1 MQRRHFLTLLGASAA
16 GLALDAVPAF
26 AGGPATPGPS
36 PFGPLQAANG
46 QGIRLPTGF
55 TSRVV
60 ARAGSPLGSNGYK
73 WPQFPDGGAVFPGQ
87 NGGWIYLA
95 NSEDFSAGKGGV
107 SALHFGSTGRILRG
121 NRVLKNT
128 TANCSGGKTPWDTWL
143 SCEEHPNGGVWECT
157 PGGPS
162 QGVKRP
168 RLGRFSHEMVAVD
181 PDDGKLYLTEDSLT
195 GSGDEFY
202 RFTPS
207 NPLPDLTAGTLEVM
221 RWNRTTGAITWVA
234 VNPNVASH
242 TRRQNGGPR
251 GTAFDGNEGVW
262 YHDGHVFFTA
272 KVQDRVYDID
282 VAAQSMSVMWDADD
296 YSSPILSGVDNL
308 TMDKDANLYVAE
320 DGGNMELVI
329 ISAAG
334 RRVAPFL
341 RVTGQAGSEITGI
354 AFTPDGSRLYF
365 SSQRGGA
372 NNRGITYEVKGPFP
386 S

>member
-16 GLALDAVPAF
+16 GVALDAVPAF
-26 AGGPATPGPS
+26 GGGPAIPGPS
-36 PFGPLQAANG
+36 PFGPLQPANG
-46 QGIRLPTGF
+46 QGIRLPAGF

-60 ARAGSPLGSNGYK
+60 ARAGKPVGANGYK
-73 WPQFPDGGAVFPGQ
+73 WHHFPDGGAVFPGQ

-95 NSEDFSAGKGGV
+95 NSEDFSTGKGGV
-107 SALHFGSTGRILRG
+107 SALHFSSTGRILRG

-128 TANCSGGKTPWDTWL
+128 TANCSGGKTPWNTWL
-143 SCEEHPNGGVWECT
+143 SCEEHPNGRVWECT

-162 QGVKRP
+162 QGVRRP
-168 RLGRFSHEMVAVD
+168 ALGRFSHEMIAVD
-181 PDDGKLYLTEDSLT
+181 PDDGRLYLTEDSLT

-207 NPLPDLTAGTLEVM
+207 NPLPDLTSGTLEVM
-221 RWNRTTGAITWVA
+221 RWNRITGAITWVA

-242 TRRQNGGPR
+242 ARRQNGGPR

-282 VAAQSMSVMWDADD
+282 VAAQTMSVMWDADD
-296 YSSPILSGVDNL
+296 YASPILSGVDNL

-320 DGGNMELVI
+320 DGGNMEVVL
-329 ISAAG
+329 ISSAG

-341 RVTGQAGSEITGI
+341 RVIGHQGSEITGI
-354 AFTPDGSRLYF
+354 SFTPDGSRLYF
-365 SSQRGGA
+365 SSQRGGPQ
-372 NNRGITYEVKGPFP
+372 NRGITYEVKGPFP
-386 S
+386 A